1 MEDEI
6 NGAVPCSSLAVDSIL
21 RVGTAGAIWGLC
33 MGPYDARKQG
43 LSGVTRASFVAKAVG
58 KFGFQYGLV
67 AGIYMITRCGIQRY
81 RRQKIGPM
89 REEVICQEPYN
100 FKLLHAAIQSFQ
112 YECGVNGLVAGA
124 LAGAAFAARTRS
136 WTQVIGMA
144 GLVSVFSA
152 AADYSRTS

>member
-81 RRQKIGPM
+81 RRQ
-89 REEVICQEPYN
+89 N
-100 FKLLHAAIQSFQ
+100 DW
-112 YECGVNGLVAGA
+112 VNGLVAGA